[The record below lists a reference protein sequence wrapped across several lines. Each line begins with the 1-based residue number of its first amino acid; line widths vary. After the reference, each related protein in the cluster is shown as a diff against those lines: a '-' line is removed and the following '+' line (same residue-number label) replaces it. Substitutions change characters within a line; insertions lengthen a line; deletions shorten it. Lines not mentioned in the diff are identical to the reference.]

1 MFSTRQDQDEMH
13 STTVLTVRKGNQV
26 AMVADGQVS
35 LGNTVFKNTAKKL
48 RKIGENTVCGFA
60 GSAADCLTL
69 VELLEK
75 EF

>member
-1 MFSTRQDQDEMH
+1 M
-13 STTVLTVRKGNQV
+13 LTVRKGDQV

-48 RKIGENTVCGFA
+48 RKINDSTVCGFA

-69 VELLEK
+69 IEMLEK
-75 EF
+75 EFLKYPG